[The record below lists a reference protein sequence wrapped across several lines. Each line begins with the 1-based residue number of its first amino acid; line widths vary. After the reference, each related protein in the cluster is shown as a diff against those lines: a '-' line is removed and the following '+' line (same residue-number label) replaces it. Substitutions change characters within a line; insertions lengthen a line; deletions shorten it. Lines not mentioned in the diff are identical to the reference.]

1 MKTSVFLGRIRLKN
15 PVLAASG
22 TFGYAEEFKDLVK
35 LDTLGAILTKT
46 ITLRPRKGNPPP
58 RIVETPSGM
67 LNAIGLENDGVEH
80 FIAEKLTPLRKLK
93 TQVIASIAG
102 ESAYEYVKLAKKLDA
117 AGVLAMELNLSCPN
131 LKSRQSIVHSR
142 QKNKKCG
149 RWTVDHGLI
158 SQDPKATYE
167 VVKAVRKSTK
177 ATIIAKLT
185 PNVTDIAEI
194 ACAAEEAGADSVSL
208 VNTFLAM
215 SIDVNTRR
223 PRLGN
228 ITGGLSGPAIKPI
241 ALRMVW
247 ETAKAVKIP
256 LIGIGGI
263 ITASD
268 ALEFIIS
275 GATAVEIGTAN
286 FINPRANIEI
296 IDGIKDYMRKNKIK
310 DIKELV
316 RSLKV

>member
-1 MKTSVFLGRIRLKN
+1 MKTSVFLGSVRLKN

-35 LDTLGAILTKT
+35 LDALGAILTKT
-46 ITLRPRKGNPPP
+46 ITLKPCKGNPPP

-67 LNAIGLENDGVEH
+67 LNSIGLENDGVKN
-80 FIAEKLTPLRKLK
+80 FIAEKLPYLKKLK
-93 TQVIASIAG
+93 TQTIVSIAG
-102 ESAYEYVKLAKKLDA
+102 DSTEDYAELAKRLND
-117 AGVLAMELNLSCPN
+117 AGVSALELNLSCPN
-131 LKSRQSIVHSR
+131 IKVLKSQSIKES
-142 QKNKKCG
+142 K
-149 RWTVDHGLI
+149 LI
-158 SQDPKATYE
+158 SQNAKATYE

-177 ATIIAKLT
+177 VAIIAKLT
-185 PNVTDIAEI
+185 PNVTDISLI
-194 ACAAEEAGADSVSL
+194 AQAAEDAGADSVSL

-256 LIGIGGI
+256 VIGIGGI
-263 ITASD
+263 MAADD
-268 ALEFIIS
+268 ALEFIIA
-275 GATAVEIGTAN
+275 GATAVEVGTAN
-286 FINPRANIEI
+286 FINPRAGIEI

-316 RSLKV
+316 GSLKTWQN